1 MYFYA
6 PTWKYYS
13 CHVEQLQA
21 GVRLAVHDVEEW
33 PLIDEYGMDISPSS
47 YTQIAITEVSNEI
60 LSNAVFVS
68 LS

>member
-1 MYFYA
+1 M
-6 PTWKYYS
+6 
-13 CHVEQLQA
+13 
-21 GVRLAVHDVEEW
+21 RLAVHDVEEW

-68 LS
+68 LSYSMSCECYKAFNTKLFLDKT